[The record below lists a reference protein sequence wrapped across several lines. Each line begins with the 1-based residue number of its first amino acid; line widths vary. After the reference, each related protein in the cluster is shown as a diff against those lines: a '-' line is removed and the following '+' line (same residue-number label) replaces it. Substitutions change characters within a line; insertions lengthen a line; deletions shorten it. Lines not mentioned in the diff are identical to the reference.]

1 MKPLVILLFILLPI
15 ISKADPE
22 YSKVLGYLVN
32 LPSETQDQEAIQ
44 GLKDMN
50 VSAEAKKSVAVIVA
64 TTMKRYELAWWM
76 TENGYVKLE
85 NIGSMFARPFADNHT
100 PNRTQMSSRIYSDDE
115 LLEYAKKFISTGT
128 KVLADDVQLINGLN
142 YPKLAEY
149 VRSLLSSEQ
158 TNELNVK
165 TLRELLNNRP
175 VNFEDVKAH
184 VNATNVVVP
193 VDMLRYARIET
204 VELTQFLIDHGA
216 DIHADDVLTNGI
228 NNGSVEV
235 VKFLLEKGASPCR
248 NPNTKNDPLEKAEH
262 FKKKAKS
269 KDRATKMKAIIKVV
283 KPAAKNCAE

>member
-269 KDRATKMKAIIKVV
+269 KDRATKMKAIFKVV

>member
-1 MKPLVILLFILLPI
+1 MKSLVIFLFILLPI
-15 ISKADPE
+15 VSKADPE
-22 YSKVLGYLVN
+22 YSLVLRYLVN
-32 LPSETQDQEAIQ
+32 LPSETRDQEAIQ

-50 VSAEAKKSVAVIVA
+50 VSTEAKKNVAVIVA

-115 LLEYAKKFISTGT
+115 LLEYAKNFISTGT
-128 KVLADDVQLINGLN
+128 KVTADDVQLINGLN

-149 VRSLLSSEQ
+149 VGSLLSSDQ

-193 VDMLRYARIET
+193 ADMLRYARIET

-216 DIHADDVLTNGI
+216 DIHADDVLANGI

-269 KDRATKMKAIIKVV
+269 KERATKMKAIIKVV

>member
-1 MKPLVILLFILLPI
+1 MKSLVIFLFILLPI
-15 ISKADPE
+15 VSKADPE
-22 YSKVLGYLVN
+22 YSLVLRYLVN
-32 LPSETQDQEAIQ
+32 LPSETRDQEAIQ

-50 VSAEAKKSVAVIVA
+50 VSTEAKKNVAVIVA
-64 TTMKRYELAWWM
+64 TTRKRYELAWWM

-100 PNRTQMSSRIYSDDE
+100 PNRTQMSSRIYSDEE
-115 LLEYAKKFISTGT
+115 LLEYAKNFISTGT
-128 KVLADDVQLINGLN
+128 KVTADDVQLINGLN

-149 VRSLLSSEQ
+149 VGSLLSSDQ

-193 VDMLRYARIET
+193 ADMLRYARIET

-216 DIHADDVLTNGI
+216 DIHADDVLANGI

-269 KDRATKMKAIIKVV
+269 KERATKMKAIIKVV